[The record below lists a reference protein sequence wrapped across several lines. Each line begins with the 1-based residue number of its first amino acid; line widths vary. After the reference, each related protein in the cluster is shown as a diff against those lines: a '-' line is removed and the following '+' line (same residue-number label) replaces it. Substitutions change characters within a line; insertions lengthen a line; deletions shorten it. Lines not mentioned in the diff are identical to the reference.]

1 MNNNYKNFNQE
12 PSTPY
17 PQAFWNNYTLF
28 LLKHKVSK
36 KYVNW
41 YVLRTKQYITAYP
54 EQNVRTHTPQQ
65 VESYLNQVSREQSLK
80 SWQFTQIV
88 NALQMLFSQAL
99 KLAETNKKLVAGWVY
114 SGDLFSQDEDDFYYF
129 HGRADDMIISGG
141 ENIYPREVEEVLYQ
155 CAGVQEAAVL
165 GVKDERWGQR
175 VVLLLWLL
183 MNSLARLHS
192 MTFAKTVAL

>member
-17 PQAFWNNYTLF
+17 PQAFWNNYKLF

-99 KLAETNKKLVAGWVY
+99 KLA
-114 SGDLFSQDEDDFYYF
+114 
-129 HGRADDMIISGG
+129 
-141 ENIYPREVEEVLYQ
+141 
-155 CAGVQEAAVL
+155 
-165 GVKDERWGQR
+165 
-175 VVLLLWLL
+175 
-183 MNSLARLHS
+183 LH
-192 MTFAKTVAL
+192 